1 MGFDLFMA
9 AVAIVVASIAT
20 WGILRFFLGQSPTDG
35 RSSTPPTS
43 DDRKDPPATETSA
56 DHVRNHSSP
65 STDPPSSEAERSA
78 NKRPEAAPAAN
89 SAESADD
96 DQRIVPLLVIATILT
111 IPTFVVTMLMLG
123 SVTMPDWL
131 TNPWLHAIVITP
143 VMFYCGAPIHR
154 HGMPALHQRTPNAD
168 SLISL
173 GMSIVYVFGMSIVYV
188 YSLLLCVVSWIFPVG
203 SRDPY
208 FAFVGVVVMLA
219 LIIRLIRR
227 KLVIVRFP
235 IEHPE
240 DFEQA
245 LKIRATNASAQPT
258 QPTQS
263 AQPTQSTHGKSAEEV
278 VFRARIGHVIHTRVL
293 QITTAVTMVV
303 AVWTFA
309 LWLVFGM
316 QPKLA
321 VAVLIAATVLSV
333 AGLVLEVGDRVSSL

>member
-1 MGFDLFMA
+1 MG
-9 AVAIVVASIAT
+9 
-20 WGILRFFLGQSPTDG
+20 
-35 RSSTPPTS
+35 
-43 DDRKDPPATETSA
+43 
-56 DHVRNHSSP
+56 HS
-65 STDPPSSEAERSA
+65 

-96 DQRIVPLLVIATILT
+96 GQRIVPLLVIATILT

-154 HGMPALHQRTPNAD
+154 RGMPALQQRTPNAD

-173 GMSIVYVFGMSIVYV
+173 GMSIVYV

-245 LKIRATNASAQPT
+245 PKIRATNAS
-258 QPTQS
+258 S
-263 AQPTQSTHGKSAEEV
+263 QPTQSTHGKSAEEV

>member
-35 RSSTPPTS
+35 KSSTPPTP

-56 DHVRNHSSP
+56 DHVRNHPNP

-154 HGMPALHQRTPNAD
+154 RGMPALHQRTPNAD

-173 GMSIVYVFGMSIVYV
+173 GMSIVYV

-245 LKIRATNASAQPT
+245 LKIRATNASAQS
-258 QPTQS
+258 TQS
-263 AQPTQSTHGKSAEEV
+263 TQSTHGKSAEEV

>member
-35 RSSTPPTS
+35 RSSTPPMS

-89 SAESADD
+89 SADD
-96 DQRIVPLLVIATILT
+96 GQRIVPLLVIATILT
-111 IPTFVVTMLMLG
+111 IPTFAITMLMLG

-154 HGMPALHQRTPNAD
+154 RGMPALHQRTPNAD

-173 GMSIVYVFGMSIVYV
+173 GMSIVYV

-245 LKIRATNASAQPT
+245 LKIRATNASS
-258 QPTQS
+258 QS
-263 AQPTQSTHGKSAEEV
+263 AQSTQPPQSAHGKSAEEV

>member
-43 DDRKDPPATETSA
+43 DDRKDPPATESSA

-78 NKRPEAAPAAN
+78 NKRSEAAPAAN

-96 DQRIVPLLVIATILT
+96 GQSIVPLLVIATILT
-111 IPTFVVTMLMLG
+111 IPTFVVTMLMFG

-154 HGMPALHQRTPNAD
+154 RGMPALHQRTPNAD

-173 GMSIVYVFGMSIVYV
+173 GMSIVYV

-235 IEHPE
+235 IEHLE

-258 QPTQS
+258 Q
-263 AQPTQSTHGKSAEEV
+263 STHGKSAEEV
-278 VFRARIGHVIHTRVL
+278 IFRARIGHVIHTRVL

>member
-20 WGILRFFLGQSPTDG
+20 WGILGFFLGQSPTDG

-43 DDRKDPPATETSA
+43 DDRKEPPATETSA

-65 STDPPSSEAERSA
+65 STDQPSSEAERSA

-154 HGMPALHQRTPNAD
+154 RGMPALQQRTPNAD

-173 GMSIVYVFGMSIVYV
+173 GMSIVYV
-188 YSLLLCVVSWIFPVG
+188 YSLLLCVVSWIFPIG

-245 LKIRATNASAQPT
+245 LKIRATNASAQ
-258 QPTQS
+258 
-263 AQPTQSTHGKSAEEV
+263 STHGKSAEEV

-293 QITTAVTMVV
+293 QITTAVTMVA

>member
-1 MGFDLFMA
+1 MGFDLFIA

-35 RSSTPPTS
+35 RSSTPPTP
-43 DDRKDPPATETSA
+43 DDRKEPPATETSA

-154 HGMPALHQRTPNAD
+154 RGMPALHQRTPNAD

-173 GMSIVYVFGMSIVYV
+173 GMSIVYV

-245 LKIRATNASAQPT
+245 PKIRATNASAQPT
-258 QPTQS
+258 Q
-263 AQPTQSTHGKSAEEV
+263 STHEKSAEEV

>member
-43 DDRKDPPATETSA
+43 DDRK
-56 DHVRNHSSP
+56 
-65 STDPPSSEAERSA
+65 ERSA
-78 NKRPEAAPAAN
+78 NKRSEAAPAAN

-96 DQRIVPLLVIATILT
+96 GQSIVPLLVIATILT
-111 IPTFVVTMLMLG
+111 IPTFVVTMFMFG

-154 HGMPALHQRTPNAD
+154 RGMPALHQRTPNAD

-173 GMSIVYVFGMSIVYV
+173 GMSIVYV

-227 KLVIVRFP
+227 KPVIVRFP

-245 LKIRATNASAQPT
+245 LKIRATNASAQ
-258 QPTQS
+258 S
-263 AQPTQSTHGKSAEEV
+263 TQSTHGKSAEEV

>member
-20 WGILRFFLGQSPTDG
+20 WGILGFFLGQSPTDG

-43 DDRKDPPATETSA
+43 DDRKEPPATETSA

-154 HGMPALHQRTPNAD
+154 RGMPALQQRTPNAD

-173 GMSIVYVFGMSIVYV
+173 GMSIVYV

-219 LIIRLIRR
+219 LIIRLIHR

-245 LKIRATNASAQPT
+245 LKIRATNASA
-258 QPTQS
+258 
-263 AQPTQSTHGKSAEEV
+263 QSTHGKSAEEV

>member
-35 RSSTPPTS
+35 RSSTPPMS

-96 DQRIVPLLVIATILT
+96 GQRIVPLLVIATILT
-111 IPTFVVTMLMLG
+111 IPTFAITMLMLG

-154 HGMPALHQRTPNAD
+154 RGMPALHQRTPNAD

-173 GMSIVYVFGMSIVYV
+173 GMSIVYV
-188 YSLLLCVVSWIFPVG
+188 YSLLLCVVS
-203 SRDPY
+203 
-208 FAFVGVVVMLA
+208 
-219 LIIRLIRR
+219 
-227 KLVIVRFP
+227 
-235 IEHPE
+235 
-240 DFEQA
+240 
-245 LKIRATNASAQPT
+245 
-258 QPTQS
+258 
-263 AQPTQSTHGKSAEEV
+263 
-278 VFRARIGHVIHTRVL
+278 
-293 QITTAVTMVV
+293 
-303 AVWTFA
+303 
-309 LWLVFGM
+309 
-316 QPKLA
+316 
-321 VAVLIAATVLSV
+321 
-333 AGLVLEVGDRVSSL
+333 

>member
-1 MGFDLFMA
+1 
-9 AVAIVVASIAT
+9 
-20 WGILRFFLGQSPTDG
+20 
-35 RSSTPPTS
+35 
-43 DDRKDPPATETSA
+43 
-56 DHVRNHSSP
+56 
-65 STDPPSSEAERSA
+65 
-78 NKRPEAAPAAN
+78 
-89 SAESADD
+89 
-96 DQRIVPLLVIATILT
+96 
-111 IPTFVVTMLMLG
+111 
-123 SVTMPDWL
+123 
-131 TNPWLHAIVITP
+131 
-143 VMFYCGAPIHR
+143 
-154 HGMPALHQRTPNAD
+154 
-168 SLISL
+168 
-173 GMSIVYVFGMSIVYV
+173 
-188 YSLLLCVVSWIFPVG
+188 
-203 SRDPY
+203 
-208 FAFVGVVVMLA
+208 MLA

-258 QPTQS
+258 QSTQRHS
-263 AQPTQSTHGKSAEEV
+263 QHMENAEEV

-333 AGLVLEVGDRVSSL
+333 AGLVLEVATAFPPSDKGGNGRADAGGPH

>member
-43 DDRKDPPATETSA
+43 DDRKDPPATEISA

-96 DQRIVPLLVIATILT
+96 GQRIVPLLVIATILT
-111 IPTFVVTMLMLG
+111 IPTFAVTMLMLG

-154 HGMPALHQRTPNAD
+154 RGMPALHQRTPNAD

-173 GMSIVYVFGMSIVYV
+173 GMSIVYV

-208 FAFVGVVVMLA
+208 FAFVGAVVMLA

-227 KLVIVRFP
+227 KLAIMRFP

>member
-43 DDRKDPPATETSA
+43 DDRKEPPATESSA

-111 IPTFVVTMLMLG
+111 IPTFAITMLMLG

-154 HGMPALHQRTPNAD
+154 RGMPALHQRTPNAD

-173 GMSIVYVFGMSIVYV
+173 GMSIVYV

-245 LKIRATNASAQPT
+245 LKIRATNASSQSAQSTQST
-258 QPTQS
+258 QPTR
-263 AQPTQSTHGKSAEEV
+263 STHGKSAEEV

>member
-1 MGFDLFMA
+1 M
-9 AVAIVVASIAT
+9 
-20 WGILRFFLGQSPTDG
+20 
-35 RSSTPPTS
+35 
-43 DDRKDPPATETSA
+43 
-56 DHVRNHSSP
+56 RNHSSP

-96 DQRIVPLLVIATILT
+96 GQRIVPLLVIATILT

-154 HGMPALHQRTPNAD
+154 RGMPALQQRTPNAD

-173 GMSIVYVFGMSIVYV
+173 GMSIVYV

-245 LKIRATNASAQPT
+245 LKIRATNASSQPT
-258 QPTQS
+258 QSTQS

>member
-1 MGFDLFMA
+1 MGFDLFLA
-9 AVAIVVASIAT
+9 AVAIVVASIAP

-43 DDRKDPPATETSA
+43 DDRREPPATETSA

-96 DQRIVPLLVIATILT
+96 GQRIVPLLVIATILT

-154 HGMPALHQRTPNAD
+154 RGMPALHQRTPNAD

-173 GMSIVYVFGMSIVYV
+173 GMSIVYV

-245 LKIRATNASAQPT
+245 LKIRATNAS
-258 QPTQS
+258 S
-263 AQPTQSTHGKSAEEV
+263 QSTHGKSAEEV

>member
-1 MGFDLFMA
+1 
-9 AVAIVVASIAT
+9 
-20 WGILRFFLGQSPTDG
+20 
-35 RSSTPPTS
+35 
-43 DDRKDPPATETSA
+43 
-56 DHVRNHSSP
+56 
-65 STDPPSSEAERSA
+65 
-78 NKRPEAAPAAN
+78 
-89 SAESADD
+89 
-96 DQRIVPLLVIATILT
+96 
-111 IPTFVVTMLMLG
+111 MLMLG

-154 HGMPALHQRTPNAD
+154 RGMPALHQRTPNAD

-173 GMSIVYVFGMSIVYV
+173 GMSIVYV

-245 LKIRATNASAQPT
+245 LKIRATNASS
-258 QPTQS
+258 QS
-263 AQPTQSTHGKSAEEV
+263 AQSTQPPQSAHGKSAEEV

>member
-1 MGFDLFMA
+1 MGHSQILPRPIADRRQ
-9 AVAIVVASIAT
+9 IVDAT
-20 WGILRFFLGQSPTDG
+20 SVG
-35 RSSTPPTS
+35 RSQG
-43 DDRKDPPATETSA
+43 PPATESSA

-78 NKRPEAAPAAN
+78 NKRPEAAPAAK

-96 DQRIVPLLVIATILT
+96 DQRIAPLLVIATILT

-123 SVTMPDWL
+123 GVTMPDWP

-173 GMSIVYVFGMSIVYV
+173 GMSIVYV
-188 YSLLLCVVSWIFPVG
+188 YSLLPCVVSWIFPVG

-240 DFEQA
+240 DFEKA
-245 LKIRATNASAQPT
+245 LKIRATNVSAQSTQPT
-258 QPTQS
+258 QPAQS
-263 AQPTQSTHGKSAEEV
+263 TQPTQSTHGKSAEEV
-278 VFRARIGHVIHTRVL
+278 IFRARIGHVIHTRVL

-303 AVWTFA
+303 AVWTA
-309 LWLVFGM
+309 GVRH
-316 QPKLA
+316 
-321 VAVLIAATVLSV
+321 AAEACGCGAYRRYCVIGRRPG
-333 AGLVLEVGDRVSSL
+333 A

>member
-1 MGFDLFMA
+1 MGFDLF
-9 AVAIVVASIAT
+9 IAT
-20 WGILRFFLGQSPTDG
+20 WGILRFSLGQSPTDG
-35 RSSTPPTS
+35 KSSTPPTP

-56 DHVRNHSSP
+56 DHVRNHPSP

-96 DQRIVPLLVIATILT
+96 GQRIVPLLVIATILT
-111 IPTFVVTMLMLG
+111 IPTFAVTMLMLG

-154 HGMPALHQRTPNAD
+154 RGMPALHQRTPNAD

-173 GMSIVYVFGMSIVYV
+173 GMSIVYV

-208 FAFVGVVVMLA
+208 FAFVGAVVMLA

-227 KLVIVRFP
+227 KLAIMRFP

-245 LKIRATNASAQPT
+245 LKIRATNASAQ
-258 QPTQS
+258 S
-263 AQPTQSTHGKSAEEV
+263 TQSTHGKSAEEV